1 MTPQPTQNKKILVFQ
16 FISVIVAALYIL
28 SFWSNIAWLK
38 LIVMLSSMITIIP
51 AAGFCV
57 YSIVKG
63 IKNKFQSVHDKVL
76 LCLIAGLLI
85 FWVIYLF
92 VRLPQTR
99 TTAQMMAENCKNHE
113 EAMWNMVNYTLDA
126 LNENSDVSIHLLND
140 GSFDIDIPNQNDLTD
155 SAEKMQSAGLDS
167 IEVNESEVIQR
178 LLKNGKAASCHPN
191 AVIIFIAGIFL
202 LYAKAF
208 LNGNNPNHLP
218 SELFGLSGQTLNGIS
233 YIGVSIVNGNF
244 INHNA

>member
-1 MTPQPTQNKKILVFQ
+1 
-16 FISVIVAALYIL
+16 
-28 SFWSNIAWLK
+28 
-38 LIVMLSSMITIIP
+38 MLSSMITIIP

-167 IEVNESEVIQR
+167 IEVNEIIKMLNECECKEIIIARESEKPITVLYR
-178 LLKNGKAASCHPN
+178 LRFLGAYYYIMKQDGFTDKQQYMIEHNYFCVPYSDR
-191 AVIIFIAGIFL
+191 IAFEYQGIWRL
-202 LYAKAF
+202 DAITDRRSYMRNHSAR
-208 LNGNNPNHLP
+208 GNNSILTIHHRYMSLI
-218 SELFGLSGQTLNGIS
+218 IS
-233 YIGVSIVNGNF
+233 
-244 INHNA
+244 